1 MLLFLY
7 INTFLSFY
15 GLYNI
20 LINESQIFYQKRI
33 ICIIDTIM
41 FIMYSYQQFF
51 FFKSLYY
58 INKNLLNYI
67 ALFSSCIKL

>member
-33 ICIIDTIM
+33 LFIIDTIM
-41 FIMYSYQQFF
+41 FMYSYQQFF